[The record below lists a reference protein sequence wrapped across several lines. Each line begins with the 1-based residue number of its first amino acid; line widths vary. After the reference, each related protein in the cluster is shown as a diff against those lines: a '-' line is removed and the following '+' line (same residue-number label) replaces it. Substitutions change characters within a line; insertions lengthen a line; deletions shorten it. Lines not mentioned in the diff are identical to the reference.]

1 MSISPSVNHLLVRSK
16 ALQGLI
22 ALFHVKPWEHYSSDS
37 SAMLYCARRRRDN
50 NSRTST
56 CFT

>member
-1 MSISPSVNHLLVRSK
+1 MSISPSVNHLSVHPK

-50 NSRTST
+50 NSHT
-56 CFT
+56 